1 MLRLQR
7 TTATCATTTATGNHE
22 NDEAKGSH
30 VQASASTHTDM
41 RLRDEYRAYHG
52 RLVGVRQAAYPSAA
66 CGASAGARHPSRV
79 TRFDSWCV
87 QWSKSDRTKGETSA
101 RSRMRPGLHAV
112 SLGRPIGTAS
122 KGQIFALSSNPSAH
136 RQ

>member
-1 MLRLQR
+1 MKLHDPCYVVPLKICGLGYSQLLQHRRRKAHYMLRLQR

-52 RLVGVRQAAYPSAA
+52 RLVGVR
-66 CGASAGARHPSRV
+66 
-79 TRFDSWCV
+79 
-87 QWSKSDRTKGETSA
+87 
-101 RSRMRPGLHAV
+101 
-112 SLGRPIGTAS
+112 
-122 KGQIFALSSNPSAH
+122 
-136 RQ
+136 